1 MRFLEVEVSHRR
13 QKSTL
18 SMEILEKPG
27 FRDPGKER

>member
-18 SMEILEKPG
+18 SMKILEKSG
-27 FRDPGKER
+27 FQDPGE